1 MTAFGRRGRGGF
13 EVERFEKHKEA
24 MMKSSSR
31 FGRVGVVLVL
41 CMTITLVGCST
52 DWIGQAEQVVA
63 VLIPA
68 ATNIVAL
75 VAALQGKSVSAG
87 DLRTIQS
94 AGAQA
99 GADLQLIQA
108 LVAAYQKADE
118 LAKPGIL
125 NQIQTAIGSVQ
136 GNLQGLLPALH
147 IQDAAT
153 QAKITAVV
161 GIVLSEVQSL
171 AAIVPFVSSKGN
183 APTLAAKSAA
193 RMGHPQIP
201 LTASEFVA
209 SYNATLSAKTGNAE
223 LDRATAGLQIHV
235 HGKAARWGTAGVLR

>member
-1 MTAFGRRGRGGF
+1 M
-13 EVERFEKHKEA
+13 EA
-24 MMKSSSR
+24 VMKSRNR
-31 FGRVGVVLVL
+31 FGRAGMVLVL
-41 CMTITLVGCST
+41 CMTITLSGCST
-52 DWIGQAEQVVA
+52 DWIGQAEQIVA

-87 DLRTIQS
+87 DLKTIQS

-108 LVAAYQKADE
+108 LVAAYQKAD
-118 LAKPGIL
+118 AATKPGIL
-125 NQIQTAIGSVQ
+125 NQIQMAIGTVQ

-147 IQDAAT
+147 IQDTAT

-171 AAIVPFVSSKGN
+171 AAIVPLVSANASAKMMAAAAVQSK
-183 APTLAAKSAA
+183 KV
-193 RMGHPQIP
+193 P

-209 SYNATLSAKTGNAE
+209 SYNATLTAKTGNAE
-223 LDRATAGLQIHV
+223 LDRATAGLEIHV
-235 HGKAARWGTAGVLR
+235 HSKAARWGTGGFLK

>member
-1 MTAFGRRGRGGF
+1 
-13 EVERFEKHKEA
+13 
-24 MMKSSSR
+24 MKNSSR
-31 FGRVGVVLVL
+31 FGRIGMVLVL
-41 CMTITLVGCST
+41 CMTIALSGCST
-52 DWIGQAEQVVA
+52 DRIGQAEQVVA

-75 VAALQGKSVSAG
+75 VTALQGKSVSAG
-87 DLRTIQS
+87 DLKTIQS

-108 LVAAYQKADE
+108 LVAAYQNADE
-118 LAKPGIL
+118 TAKPGIL
-125 NQIQTAIGSVQ
+125 NQIQTAIGTVQ

-171 AAIVPFVSSKGN
+171 AAIVPLVASN
-183 APTLAAKSAA
+183 ASPKMMAKAV
-193 RMGHPQIP
+193 QTKKVP

-209 SYNATLSAKTGNAE
+209 SYNATLTAKTGNVE
-223 LDRATAGLQIHV
+223 LDRATSGLQIHV
-235 HGKAARWGTAGVLR
+235 HSKVERWGTVGVLK

>member
-1 MTAFGRRGRGGF
+1 
-13 EVERFEKHKEA
+13 
-24 MMKSSSR
+24 MKSSSR
-31 FGRVGVVLVL
+31 FGRVGMVLVL
-41 CMTITLVGCST
+41 CMTITLAGCST

-87 DLRTIQS
+87 DLKTIQS

-99 GADLQLIQA
+99 EADLQLIQA

-118 LAKPGIL
+118 SAKPGIL

-136 GNLQGLLPALH
+136 GHLQGLLPALH

-171 AAIVPFVSSKGN
+171 AAIVPLVSGKGE
-183 APTLAAKSAA
+183 APTPSARATRSGQALAAKSAA
-193 RMGHPQIP
+193 RMGHPQLP

-209 SYNATLSAKTGNAE
+209 SYNATLTAKTGNAE
-223 LDRATAGLQIHV
+223 LDRATAGLEIHE
-235 HGKAARWGTAGVLR
+235 HGKAARWGTAGVLK